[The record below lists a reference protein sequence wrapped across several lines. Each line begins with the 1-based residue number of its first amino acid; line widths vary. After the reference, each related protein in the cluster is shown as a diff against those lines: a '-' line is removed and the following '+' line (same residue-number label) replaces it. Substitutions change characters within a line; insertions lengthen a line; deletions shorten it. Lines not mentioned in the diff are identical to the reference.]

1 MILLFTD
8 FGYEGFY
15 VGQMHAAI
23 ARHAPGVQVID
34 LMHDAPAFDPA
45 AAAYLLAALAPSVCP
60 NAVVVA
66 VVDPGVG
73 STRRPIVVRADERL
87 FVGPD
92 NGLFELVMRRASQ
105 VDCHGI
111 DWRPAALSSSFHGRD
126 LFAPVAASLAKGA
139 TYGGT
144 PLPVDAVRYPHWPDD
159 LPVVVYVDGYGNL
172 MTGIRAETVGADAQ
186 LTVGGAKPRRARTFS
201 DVKPGEMFWYA
212 NSIGLI
218 EVAVNQ
224 GSAAAQLSA
233 SIGMDVSI
241 S

>member
-45 AAAYLLAALAPSVCP
+45 AAAYLLAALVPSVCP

-92 NGLFELVMRRASQ
+92 NGLFELVMRRAGQ

-144 PLPVDAVRYPHWPDD
+144 PLPTEAVRYPHWPDD

-172 MTGIRAETVGADAQ
+172 MTGIRAETVGPDAQ
-186 LTVGGAKPRRARTFS
+186 LTIGGAKPQRARTFS

-233 SIGMDVSI
+233 SIGMDVAI